1 MYFGELPVAEAEG
14 AILAHSRRLEERALK
29 KGRILDAADIAALK
43 AAGVE
48 RIVCARPDA
57 TDIPEDRAANIL
69 AAACCGPRIRVGP
82 AVTGRANL
90 FADADGIV
98 LYDPK
103 RLNGF
108 NMVDETITLG
118 LVSPYQAVKQGQ
130 MIGTL
135 KIIPFAVPENLMRIA
150 EAIAGQE
157 TPLLRVAPFLPRR
170 TSMIQSRLPGI
181 KESVL
186 DSTLRV
192 TKDRLNALGSTLISD
207 TRCDHDNRSLSDALR
222 RAVADAP
229 ELILVSGAS
238 AVVDR
243 RDVIPSAIETIGGE
257 ILHFGMP
264 VDPGNL
270 MLIGKIGKIPV
281 IGMPGCARSP
291 KLNGFDWVLERL
303 CANLD
308 INPHEIMSMGTGGLL
323 KDVPHRPLPRAS
335 AKRTDPA
342 AATSAPSSH
351 KRSEIAAI
359 LLAAGQSSRMG
370 ASNKLLS
377 TLEGKPLV
385 RRAAEAALASSAGQ
399 LIVVT
404 GHEAEQVT
412 AALSGL
418 DATFVHNPHY
428 ANGISTSVRAGFSTL
443 PRNTD
448 AALVC
453 LGDMPKLTTRM
464 LDTLIAAYAPVEGRA
479 IVVPV
484 HGGRRGNPII
494 WDHRFFEE
502 MQELEGDEGARGL
515 LAEFANLVIEVEM
528 PDDAIHLDIDTPEML
543 EDAGGTLQQAD

>member
-14 AILAHSRRLEERALK
+14 AILAHSRRVKDRALK
-29 KGRILDAADIAALK
+29 KGHILDAADIAALK

-48 RIVCARPDA
+48 RIVCARPDPN
-57 TDIPEDRAANIL
+57 DIPEDLAADIL
-69 AAACCGPRIRVGP
+69 AGACCGPRVRVGP
-82 AVTGRANL
+82 AFTGRANL

-108 NMVDETITLG
+108 NLVDETITLG
-118 LVSPYQAVKQGQ
+118 LMPPYQTVKQGQ

-135 KIIPFAVPENLMRIA
+135 KVIPFAIPEIHMRIA

-157 TPLLRVAPFLPRR
+157 TPLLRVAPFQPRK
-170 TSMIQSRLPGI
+170 TIMIQSRLPGI

-192 TKDRLNALGSTLISD
+192 TTDRLNALGSTLISD
-207 TRCDHDNRSLSDALR
+207 ARCDHDHRSLTDALR
-222 RAVADAP
+222 HAVADAP

-270 MLIGKIGKIPV
+270 MLIGKIGQIPV

-303 CANLD
+303 CAGLD
-308 INPHEIMSMGTGGLL
+308 IHPRDIMSMGAGGLL

-335 AKRTDPA
+335 AKRADAP
-342 AATSAPSSH
+342 AATSIPAGH
-351 KRSEIAAI
+351 KRSEIVAI

-370 ASNKLLS
+370 TSNKLLS

-385 RRAAEAALASSAGQ
+385 RHAAEAALASSAGR

-404 GHEAEQVT
+404 GHEAGKVT

-428 ANGISTSVRAGFSTL
+428 ATGMSTSVRAGFSAL
-443 PRNTD
+443 PRKTD

-453 LGDMPKLTTRM
+453 LGDMPTITAQM

-484 HGGRRGNPII
+484 HGGKRGNPII

-502 MQELEGDEGARGL
+502 MQELEGDKGARGL
-515 LAEFANLVIEVEM
+515 LTEFANLVVEVDM

-543 EDAGGTLQQAD
+543 EDAGGTLQQAK